1 MYVRKEKKRMK
12 SEVLIT
18 EYLCRKNATTLMIH
32 LVMCIIIYLT
42 PVQMRADSRIPT
54 LCKYT

>member
-18 EYLCRKNATTLMIH
+18 EYLNRKNATTLMIH
-32 LVMCIIIYLT
+32 LVI
-42 PVQMRADSRIPT
+42 VSS
-54 LCKYT
+54 YT